1 MKHIKL
7 FEQFLNEGS
16 IWKTNDGLGINQ
28 LTAKSINSDIKKIIK
43 AKNTIEGKDGN
54 ILTDD
59 KGNIVFFEVT
69 SIGEEVAKELKGSV
83 VTKIETKDG
92 LTHSASS
99 RGGVM
104 ITI

>member
-7 FEQFLNEGS
+7 YEDFISENS
-16 IWKTNDGLGINQ
+16 VWKTRDGLGINQ
-28 LTAKSINSDIKKIIK
+28 LTAKKINSDIKKIIK
-43 AKNTIEGKDGN
+43 AKNTIEGTDGN
-54 ILTDD
+54 ILTDLD
-59 KGNIVFFEVT
+59 GNVVFFEVST
-69 SIGEEVAKELKGSV
+69 VGEEVATELGGKTIS
-83 VTKIETKDG
+83 KITTKDG